1 MKPSRKVSSG
11 IEDLFRSRFEN
22 IINLRHELVVLG
34 GRIAWTFFDETYEAL
49 YSEEGRPGVPT
60 RLMVG
65 LHILKH
71 MFDLSDEEVC
81 ERWVYDPYFQ
91 CFCGEEYFQHELP
104 MERSSMTRW
113 RDRIGPE
120 GLEKVFQESLAVA
133 HRVGALREKDLER
146 VTVDTTVQEKAIA
159 FPTAAKLMQR
169 ARERLVRLAREHGIA
184 LRQSYTRL
192 GKRALI
198 MQGRYR
204 HAKQHKRANK
214 ALRKLKTY
222 LGRTVRD
229 IRRKTAQEESL
240 RDTFRRPLW
249 LAERVST
256 QKRRDPLPKVYS
268 LHAPE
273 VECIGKGKAHKPYE
287 FGCKVSVAA
296 TNSRPPGGQFVA
308 HVKAFHGNP
317 YDGHT
322 LRQVI
327 EEMERWTGISAE
339 RIYVDKGYQGHDY
352 RGSGH
357 RFVRT
362 HGGQTRNLARANRN
376 LGAARVLGQLA
387 HLCLGR
393 PPSAD
398 GHGGFHRQ
406 GIRAPRHHRR
416 DRVRRPGADRLRH
429 PADARRLGVGGKGQ
443 PRLQNGHGVG
453 RLARRR
459 VARPSPG
466 DLRKY

>member
-1 MKPSRKVSSG
+1 MKRDCLVNLEQWVLPSRPILRWSSAG
-11 IEDLFRSRFEN
+11 ADQAWKTAHDRMADQRKGFGE
-22 IINLRHELVVLG
+22 LRLPLSIQRPAVKPA
-34 GRIAWTFFDETYEAL
+34 RP
-49 YSEEGRPGVPT
+49 RPG
-60 RLMVG
+60 
-65 LHILKH
+65 
-71 MFDLSDEEVC
+71 
-81 ERWVYDPYFQ
+81 
-91 CFCGEEYFQHELP
+91 
-104 MERSSMTRW
+104 
-113 RDRIGPE
+113 
-120 GLEKVFQESLAVA
+120 A
-133 HRVGALREKDLER
+133 
-146 VTVDTTVQEKAIA
+146 
-159 FPTAAKLMQR
+159 
-169 ARERLVRLAREHGIA
+169 
-184 LRQSYTRL
+184 RL

-352 RGSGH
+352 PNKHRVFRSGQKRGITPTIKKELRRRSAVEAVTGH
-357 RFVRT
+357 LKSDGR
-362 HGGQTRNLARANRN
+362 
-376 LGAARVLGQLA
+376 
-387 HLCLGR
+387 LGR
-393 PPSAD
+393 NFLKGRD
-398 GHGGFHRQ
+398 GDK
-406 GIRAPRHHRR
+406 INAILA
-416 DRVRRPGADRLRH
+416 GAGYNYRLVLKWL
-429 PADARRLGVGGKGQ
+429 RRLFVQ
-443 PRLQNGHGVG
+443 I
-453 RLARRR
+453 LA
-459 VARPSPG
+459 ALLSDISHPTANPIAASA
-466 DLRKY
+466 